1 MLAAGELAEAR
12 AACVELTRIATSYSR
27 GALTAMAATA
37 RGAVD
42 LAAGEATVALIA
54 LREAGQRWQDLD
66 APYEIARVRMLRGL
80 ACRALGDHDSAE
92 LELAAA
98 RAGFTRLGAVPDL
111 DRLAELSTGAAERPS
126 GLTPRELQVLRLVAD
141 GKPNKVIAA
150 ELVLSERTV
159 DRHVSSILAK
169 LGVPSRTA
177 ATAYAFAHQLV

>member
-1 MLAAGELAEAR
+1 
-12 AACVELTRIATSYSR
+12 
-27 GALTAMAATA
+27 MAATA

-66 APYEIARVRMLRGL
+66 SPYEVARVRVLLGL

-98 RAGFTRLGAVPDL
+98 RTGFVRLGAIPDL
-111 DRLAELSTGAAERPS
+111 DRLSELGTDHSGRPG

-177 ATAYAFAHQLV
+177 AAAYAFTHQLV

>member
-1 MLAAGELAEAR
+1 
-12 AACVELTRIATSYSR
+12 
-27 GALTAMAATA
+27 MAATA

-54 LREAGQRWQDLD
+54 LREASRRWQDLD
-66 APYEIARVRMLRGL
+66 SPYEVARVRTMRGL

-98 RAGFTRLGAVPDL
+98 RAAFTRLGAVPDL
-111 DRLAELSTGAAERPS
+111 DRLAERSSGRTDRPS